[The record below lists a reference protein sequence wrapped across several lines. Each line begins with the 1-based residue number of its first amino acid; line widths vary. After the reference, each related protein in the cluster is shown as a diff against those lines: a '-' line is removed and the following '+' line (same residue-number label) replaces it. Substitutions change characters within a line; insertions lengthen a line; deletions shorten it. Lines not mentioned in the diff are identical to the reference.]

1 MSDSQEEDPKIIVD
15 EDWKSKVEREKEA
28 AEAVRE
34 EGQSQ
39 ESQSEQGPP
48 PDSPEAQ
55 LPAASFPAL
64 VTSLAAQSLMA
75 LGQAPDPAEG
85 HPVVRPDLAKHCI
98 DTLGMLE
105 EKTKGN
111 LTPEESKMLSDIL
124 HDLRMIFVSV
134 GKTSSEEDKK

>member
-34 EGQSQ
+34 EGQPQ

-55 LPAASFPAL
+55 LPDASFPAL

-85 HPVVRPDLAKHCI
+85 HPVVRPALAKHCI